1 MLKGRRNLGVVPRQ
15 SFDSSK
21 HGFTLI
27 ETILAVGILVILV
40 VIMYQGF
47 ASTLQIS
54 ANTAKFEQAGNV
66 AVGKANVTVAA
77 TTGNPLVPSV
87 MGIKFGT
94 YDKKLGICVFRVT
107 GVPNTNFGDSQ
118 FKETLNASTN
128 RSGFYYSGTTLTP

>member
-1 MLKGRRNLGVVPRQ
+1 MLTDRRNSRMIPRQ
-15 SFDSSK
+15 NFDSNK

-27 ETILAVGILVILV
+27 ETLLAVGLLAILV

-47 ASTLQIS
+47 ASTLQMS

-66 AVGKANVTVAA
+66 AAGKANVTVAA
-77 TTGNPLVPSV
+77 TTGNPLVPPV

-94 YDKKLGICVFRVT
+94 YGTKLGICVFKIT
-107 GVPNTNFGDSQ
+107 GVPSTNFGDSQ
-118 FKETLNASTN
+118 FKETMYNSTN